1 MVGNQL
7 SYIKGFVSTFTQSP
21 GSDVSLEAEDGDDD
35 DIFGDEGLRQPGR
48 VYYVKPRINK
58 GATIK
63 EVFRKSTL
71 REERIWRLHD
81 IVVSKSMISHHTM
94 KKYVQTLANLPSFNS

>member
-1 MVGNQL
+1 M
-7 SYIKGFVSTFTQSP
+7 KGFMSTFTQSP
-21 GSDVSLEAEDGDDD
+21 GSDISMEAEDGDD

-63 EVFRKSTL
+63 EVFRTSTL

-81 IVVSKSMISHHTM
+81 IVVSKSMVRHHTM
-94 KKYVQTLANLPSFNS
+94 KKYVQPLANLPSFNS